1 MPDTLVSSPAPPASP
16 APDATETLARQIVA
30 ELFGEPS
37 RRNFAVRYWT
47 GAEEPA
53 GAGAPAVT
61 LVLRTPALLRHAF
74 LPPSEIALAE
84 GFARGE
90 VDVEGDLECAAVLP
104 DILAERLR
112 SPGRLARLTLLLLRL
127 PTGNARVARR
137 RRWSR
142 FGRHTRA
149 RDADAIRH
157 HYDLGNDFYRLWL
170 DRRMVYSCALFARED
185 EDLDAAQE
193 AKLDQI
199 CRALRLAPGE
209 RFLDIGCGWGGLLIH
224 AARHYG
230 VDALGI
236 TLSPSQAVLARERI
250 AAERLEQRCRVE
262 VRDYRDLAGAAVFD
276 KVASVGMFEH
286 VGRRNMGRYFQVA
299 AAITRPGGLFLN
311 RGIVCLDDARPHPA
325 LERLGRGLVRWGWF
339 IDRYIFP
346 DGELVSLGDALAH
359 AEAAGFETR
368 EVVGLREQYATTL
381 RHWRRRLEARA
392 EAAIAEVGE
401 PTYRIWRLYLAG
413 CAHAFSAGRIG
424 NSQMLLARL
433 DGRGECAV
441 TPFAGR
447 QGPASG

>member
-1 MPDTLVSSPAPPASP
+1 MSVMPVTLASSPSPP
-16 APDATETLARQIVA
+16 APDTSEALGRRIIA
-30 ELFGEPS
+30 ELFGEPGERS
-37 RRNFAVRYWT
+37 FVVRYWT
-47 GAEEPA
+47 GSEEPA
-53 GAGAPAVT
+53 GLGSAAFT
-61 LVLRTPALLRHAF
+61 LVLRTPLLLRRAF

-90 VDVEGDLECAAVLP
+90 VDIEGDLEAAAGLP
-104 DILAERLR
+104 DILAARLR
-112 SPGRLARLTLLLLRL
+112 SPGRLARLTLMLLRL
-127 PTGNARVARR
+127 PSGSERVTHR
-137 RRWSR
+137 RRWGR
-142 FGRHTRA
+142 LGRHTRD
-149 RDADAIRH
+149 RDAAAIRH

-170 DRRMVYSCALFARED
+170 DRRMVYSCALFGAGH
-185 EDLDAAQE
+185 EDLDSAQE

-224 AARHYG
+224 AARRYG
-230 VDALGI
+230 VEALGI
-236 TLSPSQAVLARERI
+236 TISPAQAALARERI
-250 AAERLEQRCRVE
+250 AAEGLGRQCRIE

-286 VGRRNMGRYFQVA
+286 VGRRNMGQYFQVA

-325 LERLGRGLVRWGWF
+325 LERLGRGLVRWGMF

-346 DGELVSLGDALAH
+346 DGELVSVGQALEQ

-368 EVVGLREQYATTL
+368 QVIGLREQYATTL
-381 RHWRRRLEARA
+381 RHWLRRLELQR

-413 CAHAFSAGRIG
+413 CAHAFATGRIG
-424 NSQMLLARL
+424 TAQMVLARL
-433 DGRGECAV
+433 
-441 TPFAGR
+441 
-447 QGPASG
+447 